1 MISSSAQRI
10 FHNTSDRYT
19 SYDAPQTKKYVKEG
33 NSQVVTM
40 RHRGM
45 LLDFFFGKHTVV
57 WYGASVHSHES
68 LLLLSLTLR
77 MSLAPAER
85 VLLLS
90 ALSHIRLEMQQG
102 SMQRFQLHQKLVLYT
117 EERVMGINTPP
128 WYGRKPGIIF
138 AHVSHASP

>member
-1 MISSSAQRI
+1 MLKR
-10 FHNTSDRYT
+10 
-19 SYDAPQTKKYVKEG
+19 G